1 MKIFADFQGAFRGKP
16 LEAFFAR
23 AQIFDASLNT
33 WRLPCGGLYEHFP
46 TKMSK
51 FIIKRACFF
60 KNSVI

>member
-23 AQIFDASLNT
+23 APIFDASLNT
-33 WRLPCGGLYEHFP
+33 WRLPCGGLYERFP